1 MSFQTIFNI
10 SQSISVQNRRTVGQ
24 QVSRSGQVRVAQ
36 YLTSVPWNFVVRP
49 HNFLYYPQVRDVIQ
63 VIDNYDRQIPQT
75 ITFSG
80 ANLNWFNAYQGGF
93 TSAQASALTL
103 STVPAANATT
113 ITVGNLP
120 AIGAAGASGLISATT
135 VAFAAGDFL
144 QIGIYSYKVTA
155 QVLRGSGTTI
165 SVTLH
170 RPVIGTVT
178 AGTLAGVGS
187 ACTFYLLASQCPTY
201 TLNPMTNGAFVQWD
215 GDFVFIEDITG

>member
-10 SQSISVQNRRTVGQ
+10 SQSIGVQNRRTIGQ

-36 YLTSVPWNFVVRP
+36 YLTSVPWNFTVKP

-63 VIDNYDRQIPQT
+63 TIDNYDRQIPQT
-75 ITFSG
+75 ISFSG
-80 ANLNWFNAYQGGF
+80 STLSWFNAYQGGL
-93 TSAQASALTL
+93 TLGQASALTL
-103 STVPAANATT
+103 ASVPATNATT
-113 ITVGNLP
+113 ISVGNLP
-120 AIGAAGASGLISATT
+120 SVASTT
-135 VAFAAGDFL
+135 VVFAAGDFL
-144 QIGIYSYKVTA
+144 QLGVYSYKVTS
-155 QVLRGSGTTI
+155 QVLRGSGSTV

-178 AGTLAGVGS
+178 TGTLTAVGS
-187 ACTFYLLASQCPTY
+187 DCTFYLLASQCPTY